1 MSIKSVTYFL
11 TVGIFTSGIVAG
23 NLVGN
28 LPGQAQVII
37 PNNNVMNNLNS
48 NYDQPIVPILN
59 NVTGLDVNSLIL
71 ETNMGTISQSNFPDF
86 LQLFKGLNLTEITQ
100 TINNVNNIIINS
112 GSLSGLISGR
122 LQTVNGNFL
131 NFTKIPIS
139 INGITSS
146 SKDINLLTNW
156 GNITISGDQINNFNN
171 FNFNNFNNLLNIV
184 PISSLNLTNLGT
196 IEKVN
201 DVIFNPQLTNINTNI
216 NQVNLSQ
223 LGFNS
228 QGIKSLIN
236 NPNFLRFGSP
246 GLNPISGPA
255 SRIYPGLTV
264 PK

>member
-1 MSIKSVTYFL
+1 MSVKYVANIL
-11 TVGIFTSGIVAG
+11 GMGIFTSCILADS
-23 NLVGN
+23 
-28 LPGQAQVII
+28 LPTSAQVII
-37 PNNNVMNNLNS
+37 PNGNLINNLNS

-59 NVTGLDVNSLIL
+59 TVTGLDVNSLIL
-71 ETNMGTISQSNFPDF
+71 ETNMGTISQSNFQDIG
-86 LQLFKGLNLTEITQ
+86 QLIKGFNLTDITQ
-100 TINNVNNIIINS
+100 NINNINNMIGNS

-122 LQTVNGNFL
+122 LQTVNGNFF

-146 SKDINLLTNW
+146 GKDINLLTNW
-156 GNITISGDQINNFNN
+156 GNLTINGDQINNFNN
-171 FNFNNFNNLLNIV
+171 FNNFLNIV

-196 IEKVN
+196 VENIN
-201 DVIFNPQLTNINTNI
+201 DVIFNPQLTNI

-223 LGFNS
+223 LGFNL
-228 QGIKSLIN
+228 QGIQSLIN
-236 NPNFLRFGSP
+236 NPNFMRFGSP